1 MGYTS
6 SEGLILTGQ
15 GSTNDVTIKNDADE
29 TVLSI
34 PTGTQTVQID
44 GTTTD
49 DFLVIKTTE
58 AGAST
63 APDVVL
69 YRLSSSPA
77 DDDFIGKLVS
87 RGRNDNSQD
96 VNYGEIMFQATD
108 VSDGAEDGKIYLT
121 PMIGGS
127 AINMITLDSTGVG
140 VASGYSV
147 YTNTAGT
154 SNYVAGVNAGNSIQ
168 SGGNYNVAVG
178 DEAGTALTTGD
189 NNVLIGYG
197 AGDGFDAES
206 NNVGIGFNAL
216 GGASYAAANNTAIGY
231 NAGSAITSGAS
242 NVIIG
247 SSAGDA
253 VTTGSTSVIIG
264 QNAGSAMTTA
274 SENVIVGNNAGAAL
288 TEGGQNILIGDNAGA
303 AGAITGI
310 RNVAVGDNAL
320 YSVVAGGGNIAIGY
334 AAGDAITSGDNN
346 VLAGTDAGTAITT
359 GNNNTAIGGN
369 ALISEDESSAITAIG
384 YNCGNNHNGGT
395 ANTMVGAYCADAVT
409 TGTAN
414 TYVGDS
420 CAGIATTGSG
430 NTGLG
435 HHALSTLTTGAN
447 NVGIGYEAGYGT
459 GGTFNSSGNVFIGYR
474 AGKAVTSADTCTA
487 IGADA
492 LTALTTG
499 NFNTA
504 VGHECGDN
512 ITTGTYNICIGKA
525 ADPSAADGD
534 FQIVI
539 GTAIAGSEDYQFTF
553 GTTNSIVQNEFDTDA
568 AWTRTSDRRKKRNI
582 QEDKLGLDFINDLK
596 TVTYQWRP
604 SNEYP
609 KEWNEYS
616 EDSDINTDVV
626 MHGMIAQDIKQALDN
641 AECDTFA
648 GWKERKDGSQVMSR
662 EMFVIPLIKAV
673 QELSTQ
679 VNELKDEIKTLKGK

>member
-1 MGYTS
+1 
-6 SEGLILTGQ
+6 
-15 GSTNDVTIKNDADE
+15 
-29 TVLSI
+29 
-34 PTGTQTVQID
+34 
-44 GTTTD
+44 
-49 DFLVIKTTE
+49 
-58 AGAST
+58 
-63 APDVVL
+63 
-69 YRLSSSPA
+69 
-77 DDDFIGKLVS
+77 
-87 RGRNDNSQD
+87 
-96 VNYGEIMFQATD
+96 
-108 VSDGAEDGKIYLT
+108 
-121 PMIGGS
+121 
-127 AINMITLDSTGVG
+127 
-140 VASGYSV
+140 
-147 YTNTAGT
+147 
-154 SNYVAGVNAGNSIQ
+154 
-168 SGGNYNVAVG
+168 
-178 DEAGTALTTGD
+178 
-189 NNVLIGYG
+189 
-197 AGDGFDAES
+197 
-206 NNVGIGFNAL
+206 
-216 GGASYAAANNTAIGY
+216 
-231 NAGSAITSGAS
+231 
-242 NVIIG
+242 
-247 SSAGDA
+247 
-253 VTTGSTSVIIG
+253 
-264 QNAGSAMTTA
+264 
-274 SENVIVGNNAGAAL
+274 
-288 TEGGQNILIGDNAGA
+288 
-303 AGAITGI
+303 
-310 RNVAVGDNAL
+310 
-320 YSVVAGGGNIAIGY
+320 
-334 AAGDAITSGDNN
+334 
-346 VLAGTDAGTAITT
+346 
-359 GNNNTAIGGN
+359 
-369 ALISEDESSAITAIG
+369 
-384 YNCGNNHNGGT
+384 
-395 ANTMVGAYCADAVT
+395 VGAYCADAVT

-459 GGTFNSSGNVFIGYR
+459 GGTFDSSGNVFIGYR

-487 IGADA
+487 VGADA

-499 NFNTA
+499 DFNVA
-504 VGHECGDN
+504 MGYQCGDN

-539 GTAIAGSEDYQFTF
+539 GTAIAGTEDYQFSF
-553 GTTNSIVQNEFDTDA
+553 GTTNSVVTNEFDTDA

-673 QELSTQ
+673 QELSAQ